1 MSDTPPQSV
10 HPLTRAAWR
19 AWLAQ
24 HHADATG
31 VWLITYK
38 KATGKPR
45 VAYDEAVEE
54 ALCFGWIDSIGRRI
68 DDERYQVRFT
78 PRRKG
83 SVWSAVN
90 IAAVARLTE
99 QGLMHPAGQHAFDT
113 RRPDRVAVYS
123 YEQPA
128 DAQLDEAQLALFRA
142 DDQAWAWFGAQPPSY
157 RRAAVHWVV
166 SAKRAETR
174 ERRLQQLIDDSAH
187 QRRVPPLVRR

>member
-1 MSDTPPQSV
+1 MPDAVFFTTPGE
-10 HPLTRAAWR
+10 LR
-19 AWLAQ
+19 AWFEQ
-24 HHADATG
+24 HHADAPELLVGYWKKHTG
-31 VWLITYK
+31 RPGITH
-38 KATGKPR
+38 T
-45 VAYDEAVEE
+45 EAIEQ
-54 ALCFGWIDSIGRRI
+54 ALCFGWIDSVGRRI
-68 DDERYQVRFT
+68 DDDRYAVRFT

-128 DAQLDEAQLALFRA
+128 DAALDEAQLALFRA
-142 DDQAWAWFGAQPPSY
+142 DEQAWAWFDAQPPSY

-166 SAKRAETR
+166 SAKRADTR
-174 ERRLQQLIDDSAH
+174 ERRLHQLITDSRVS
-187 QRRVPPLVRR
+187 RRVPPLVRR